1 MYRKSKAS
9 EEPNLDNVTP
19 DPEDLVF
26 DNLNTR
32 LSNVK
37 EFFKELSTGVTE
49 IETKLKEYRDEGIK
63 KIEEGKEDKS
73 NDEGK

>member
-1 MYRKSKAS
+1 M
-9 EEPNLDNVTP
+9 
-19 DPEDLVF
+19 VF